1 MYDKH
6 FIYKMAKKAINDN
19 IRTCNLKKKTFVKS

>member
-6 FIYKMAKKAINDN
+6 FIYKMAKKAIQSAFALA
-19 IRTCNLKKKTFVKS
+19 ISKRKHFVFL